1 MGNTLGNNGEFERAR
16 YAPES
21 EEQEK
26 ESKSFAAARRDLHL
40 RGFSEADDDGSEYG
54 IQRELHSWK
63 NKADKFGQLI
73 AHAFITKHNAVDSY
87 RWENPD
93 GIALEKIGMWL
104 QRRGR
109 F

>member
-1 MGNTLGNNGEFERAR
+1 MGNTLDNHGELERAR

-26 ESKSFAAARRDLHL
+26 EPKSFVAAKMDRHL
-40 RGFSEADDDGSEYG
+40 RGFSEADDGGSEYG
-54 IQRELHSWK
+54 IQRKLHSWK

-73 AHAFITKHNAVDSY
+73 AHAFVTKHDAAHSY
-87 RWENPD
+87 HWENPD

-104 QRRGR
+104 QRRGW